1 MGDSYQVSIK
11 NSLQEK
17 PAAVEAIIINSG
29 EQQQTEPVDNRAEPL
44 SIEGVERGEDVKRWK
59 PYENSK
65 YESPVLNRL
74 VPWPLYYYCRWKTL
88 EIFHTRLVFGIVLGE
103 VLFFLLLVG
112 GLAGTLAASGMQKG
126 EDAAEGTGSI
136 AIIPALSSG
145 FRFCLQKFCVG
156 SLHRLAI

>member
-11 NSLQEK
+11 NSLRER

-74 VPWPLYYYCRWKTL
+74 VPWPL
-88 EIFHTRLVFGIVLGE
+88 
-103 VLFFLLLVG
+103 
-112 GLAGTLAASGMQKG
+112 
-126 EDAAEGTGSI
+126 
-136 AIIPALSSG
+136 
-145 FRFCLQKFCVG
+145 
-156 SLHRLAI
+156 

>member
-103 VLFFLLLVG
+103 VLFFSS
-112 GLAGTLAASGMQKG
+112 ASWRSCWSSDGFWH
-126 EDAAEGTGSI
+126 AERRGCSRGHRKYSDHSS
-136 AIIPALSSG
+136 SSG

-156 SLHRLAI
+156 SLHRLVI